1 MTRKITRVPQLSPE
15 CGVNLAFLA
24 MAADLP
30 GDRNSAEMMAEC
42 AEDLATHGH
51 TADALEWFSRIVE
64 GSEPELGPHAALRIA
79 GLLVDQDLE
88 TAQAALRYAADN
100 GTDDVA
106 EFAAENL
113 RILAEHELPPRSE
126 PATLEEVV
134 GRTAIARVLMLIAEG
149 DTGAVIEVLQQATEC
164 PIPDVAAPA
173 AFELGNLL
181 EDDGDLAGARDAYRQ
196 AAELR
201 QPRVSGQAAINLGLV
216 LSKQMDVRGAH
227 AAYSLAV
234 EAGDPDDVA
243 KGNELLE
250 QLATLGDL
258 DEVHARAQQL
268 DLTGPD
274 LVGAS
279 AVAAGEQ
286 FLGDGD
292 LQSALRAFEKA
303 MDTGH
308 PIHAPEGAAWVAAAF
323 YQVEGMRGAE
333 AAIGRLS
340 EIGRADLTPRA
351 WFMFGCRLVNGG
363 NVKDGEKAWKRPVG
377 DARTAAECGRH
388 VVRGKTAKAEAAFE
402 EVLAAAPDLA
412 GHLGGLT
419 LQVGDLYAGS
429 RAKATYELAL
439 RFGERSEL
447 PWLIEQARASLTR

>member
-30 GDRNSAEMMAEC
+30 GDRASAEMMAEC
-42 AEDLATHGH
+42 AEDLAIHGQ
-51 TADALEWFSRIVE
+51 TADALEWFSRIIE
-64 GSEPELGPHAALRIA
+64 SGEPELGPHAALRIA
-79 GLLVDQDLE
+79 GLLVDYDLE

-100 GTDDVA
+100 GTGDVA
-106 EFAAENL
+106 EFAADNL
-113 RILAEHELPPRSE
+113 RILTDHEVPPRTE
-126 PATLEEVV
+126 PATLEEIV
-134 GRTAIARVLMLIAEG
+134 GRTAIARATLLNAEG
-149 DTGAVIEVLQQATEC
+149 DTAAATEALQQATEC
-164 PIPDVAAPA
+164 GIPDLAATA
-173 AFELGNLL
+173 AFDLANLL
-181 EDDGDLAGARDAYRQ
+181 EDT
-196 AAELR
+196 
-201 QPRVSGQAAINLGLV
+201 
-216 LSKQMDVRGAH
+216 
-227 AAYSLAV
+227 
-234 EAGDPDDVA
+234 GDPDDVA
-243 KGNELLE
+243 KGNRLLE
-250 QLATLGDL
+250 ELGGLGDL

-268 DLTGPD
+268 DLSDPD

-279 AVAAGEQ
+279 AVDAGER

-292 LQSALRAFEKA
+292 LESALRAFEKA

-308 PIHAPEGAAWVAAAF
+308 PLHAPEGAAWVAAAF

-377 DARTAAECGRH
+377 DARAAAECGRH
-388 VVRGKTAKAEAAFE
+388 VVRGKLAKAETAFE

-419 LQVGDLYAGS
+419 LQVGDLYTGH
-429 RAKATYELAL
+429 RAHATYELAL
-439 RFGERSEL
+439 RFGERAEL
-447 PWLIEQARASLTR
+447 PWLIEQARASLAR

>member
-30 GDRNSAEMMAEC
+30 GDRSSAEMMAEC
-42 AEDLATHGH
+42 AEDLATHGQ

-64 GSEPELGPHAALRIA
+64 GGEPELGPHAALRIA
-79 GLLVDQDLE
+79 GLLIDYDLE

-100 GTDDVA
+100 GTGDVA
-106 EFAAENL
+106 AFAAENL
-113 RILAEHELPPRSE
+113 RIVAEHELPPRSE
-126 PATLEEVV
+126 PATVEEVV
-134 GRTAIARVLMLIAEG
+134 GRTATARGMLLNVEG
-149 DTGAVIEVLQQATEC
+149 DTAATAEALQQATEC
-164 PIPDVAAPA
+164 PLPDIAAAA
-173 AFELGNLL
+173 AFALGNLL
-181 EDDGDLAGARDAYRQ
+181 EDQDDLTGARDAYRQ

-201 QPRVSGQAAINLGLV
+201 RPRVSGQAAINLGLV
-216 LSKQMDVRGAH
+216 LAKEMDIRGAH
-227 AAYSLAV
+227 AAYGMAV
-234 EAGDPDDVA
+234 EVGDPDDVA
-243 KGNELLE
+243 KGNRLLE
-250 QLATLGDL
+250 QIAELGDL
-258 DEVHARAQQL
+258 DEVHERFQQL
-268 DLTGPD
+268 DLTDPG
-274 LVGAS
+274 LIGGS
-279 AVAAGEQ
+279 AVDAGEQ

-323 YQVEGMRGAE
+323 FQVEGMRGAE

-377 DARTAAECGRH
+377 DARAAAECGRN
-388 VVRGKTAKAEAAFE
+388 VVRGKLAKAEAAFE

-419 LQVGDLYAGS
+419 LQVGDLYSGH
-429 RAKATYELAL
+429 RAQATYELAL

>member
-15 CGVNLAFLA
+15 CGVNLAILA

-42 AEDLATHGH
+42 AEDLATHGQ

-64 GSEPELGPHAALRIA
+64 GGEPELGPHAALRIA
-79 GLLVDQDLE
+79 GLLVDYDLE

-100 GTDDVA
+100 GTGDVA
-106 EFAAENL
+106 EFAADNL
-113 RILAEHELPPRSE
+113 RILTEHEVPPRTE
-126 PATLEEVV
+126 PATVEEVV
-134 GRTAIARVLMLIAEG
+134 GRTAMARGVILNVEG
-149 DTGAVIEVLQQATEC
+149 DPAAASEALEQATEC
-164 PIPDVAAPA
+164 PVPDIAASA

-181 EDDGDLAGARDAYRQ
+181 EDDGDLTGAQAAYRQ

-201 QPRVSGQAAINLGLV
+201 RPRVSGQAAINLGLV

-227 AAYSLAV
+227 AAYGLAV
-234 EAGDPDDVA
+234 EVGDPDDVA
-243 KGNELLE
+243 KGNDLLE
-250 QLATLGDL
+250 QLAALGDL

-268 DLTGPD
+268 DLTDPD
-274 LVGAS
+274 LVGGS
-279 AVAAGEQ
+279 AVAAGEK

-340 EIGRADLTPRA
+340 EIGRADLTPRG

-363 NVKDGEKAWKRPVG
+363 NVKDGENAWKRPVG
-377 DARTAAECGRH
+377 DARAAAECGRH
-388 VVRGKTAKAEAAFE
+388 VVRGKLAKAETAFE
-402 EVLAAAPDLA
+402 EVLTAAPDLA

-419 LQVGDLYAGS
+419 LEVGDLYTGH
-429 RAKATYELAL
+429 RAQATYELAL
-439 RFGERSEL
+439 RFGERAEL
-447 PWLIEQARASLTR
+447 PWLIEQARASLAR

>member
-30 GDRNSAEMMAEC
+30 GDRASAEMMAEC
-42 AEDLATHGH
+42 AEDLATHGQ

-64 GSEPELGPHAALRIA
+64 GGEPELGPHAALRIA
-79 GLLVDQDLE
+79 GLLVDYDLE

-100 GTDDVA
+100 GTGDVA
-106 EFAAENL
+106 EFAADNL
-113 RILAEHELPPRSE
+113 RILTEHEVPPRTE
-126 PATLEEVV
+126 PATLEEIV
-134 GRTAIARVLMLIAEG
+134 GRTAIARATLLNAEG
-149 DTGAVIEVLQQATEC
+149 DTAAATEALQQATEC
-164 PIPDVAAPA
+164 PIPDLAAAA

-181 EDDGDLAGARDAYRQ
+181 EDDGDL
-196 AAELR
+196 
-201 QPRVSGQAAINLGLV
+201 
-216 LSKQMDVRGAH
+216 
-227 AAYSLAV
+227 
-234 EAGDPDDVA
+234 DDVA
-243 KGNELLE
+243 KGNGLLE
-250 QLATLGDL
+250 QLAGLGDL
-258 DEVHARAQQL
+258 DEVHPRAQQL
-268 DLTGPD
+268 DLSDPD

-279 AVAAGEQ
+279 AVAAGEK

-292 LQSALRAFEKA
+292 LQSALRAFENA

-363 NVKDGEKAWKRPVG
+363 KVKDGEKAWKRPVG
-377 DARTAAECGRH
+377 DARAAAECGRH
-388 VVRGKTAKAEAAFE
+388 VVRGKLAKAETAFE
-402 EVLAAAPDLA
+402 EVLAASPDLA

-419 LQVGDLYAGS
+419 LQVGDLYTGH
-429 RAKATYELAL
+429 RAQATYELAL
-439 RFGERSEL
+439 RFGERAEL
-447 PWLIEQARASLTR
+447 PWLIEQARASLAR

>member
-1 MTRKITRVPQLSPE
+1 
-15 CGVNLAFLA
+15 

-64 GSEPELGPHAALRIA
+64 GGEPELGPHAALRIA
-79 GLLVDQDLE
+79 GLLVDDDLE
-88 TAQAALRYAADN
+88 AAQAALRYAADN
-100 GTDDVA
+100 GTGDVA
-106 EFAAENL
+106 EIAADNL
-113 RILAEHELPPRSE
+113 SILAEHEVPTRTE

-134 GRTAIARVLMLIAEG
+134 GRTAIARVLLLSAEG
-149 DTGAVIEVLQQATEC
+149 DAGAVAEVLQQAAEC
-164 PIPDVAAPA
+164 PVPDIAAAA

-181 EDDGDLAGARDAYRQ
+181 EDNGDLAGAQTAYRQ

-201 QPRVSGQAAINLGLV
+201 RPRVSGQAAINLGLV

-234 EAGDPDDVA
+234 EVGDPDDVA
-243 KGNELLE
+243 KGNGLLE
-250 QLATLGDL
+250 QLAALGDL

-268 DLTGPD
+268 DLTDPD
-274 LVGAS
+274 LVGGS

-286 FLGDGD
+286 YLGDGD

-308 PIHAPEGAAWVAAAF
+308 PVHAPEGAAWVAAAF
-323 YQVEGMRGAE
+323 YQVEGMHGAE
-333 AAIGRLS
+333 AAIGRLA

-363 NVKDGEKAWKRPVG
+363 NFKDGEKAWKRPVG
-377 DARTAAECGRH
+377 DARAAAECGRQ

-402 EVLAAAPDLA
+402 EVLTVTPDLA
-412 GHLGGLT
+412 GHLGGMT
-419 LQVGDLYAGS
+419 LQVGDLHTGS

-447 PWLIEQARASLTR
+447 PWLIEEARASLTR